1 MKKKWLLLVP
11 LLLALALVTMLMLR
25 RGGGIGVAPNVLVI
39 TLDTTRADRIGAYG
53 CRTAQTPSI
62 DRLAREGALF
72 GNCHACVPL
81 TLPSHCSLFT
91 GLYPIAHNVRNNG
104 KYFLNPDEWTLA
116 EALRANGYRTHAV
129 IAAFVLLSKFGL
141 NQGFDF
147 YDDTLNPYELAHNFK
162 SEIRADQVYSKFSH
176 WFSRNH
182 DKKFFAWVHFYDPH
196 DPYAPPAE
204 FAKRFQ
210 NDPLGR
216 YDGEIA
222 YMDVYVG
229 RIISDLQ
236 ASGVLDDTLLVVVG
250 DHGEAFGEHQ
260 EHGHPIFCYREN
272 LQVPLI
278 LRYPR
283 RIAGGKTV
291 AAPVDL
297 TDIMPTVLE
306 TLGLEVPATIQGRSL
321 LPLLKGSSG
330 DAERVFYIESMY
342 GREEMNWAPLT
353 GIIFKDFKYISLP
366 DAELYDLGKD
376 RLEKKNLFK
385 MKNILARDL
394 DKKLARFVTANS
406 RRGGT
411 TERVLSDRDREELQA
426 LGYISSFSKRSEQSV
441 DPKLGILVDNRLKKI
456 SKLLKQGQA
465 EQAERDLRSVFDEYP
480 TVRMPL
486 MVNLMYKLFMLKGDG
501 AAALN
506 SLRNGID
513 EFPDVEQ
520 FRLTLAVS
528 LFEMKRY
535 EDSERRCRELLALNP
550 KYTRVVILLGE
561 IREKQNR
568 LAEAGDFYDQA
579 LKLEPENV
587 SLRIKFAEL
596 LIAQK
601 KYEQAVATY
610 NQVLEN
616 TDPGSQ
622 PELLLKVALL
632 NVRYGT
638 MEQAEQQLA
647 RAVAIRSE
655 GKFLFNYAL
664 VLARNGKMEQARN
677 NMEAA
682 LGRHGQQLSAEQR
695 QLAEKALAAWH

>member
-1 MKKKWLLLVP
+1 MKKKLVLLVTLLLVLALGLF
-11 LLLALALVTMLMLR
+11 LLLR
-25 RGGGIGVAPNVLVI
+25 QGGKGVVPNVLVI

-53 CRTAQTPSI
+53 CRTARTPSI
-62 DRLAREGALF
+62 DRLAREGTLF
-72 GNCHACVPL
+72 SNCHSCVPL

-104 KYFLNPDEWTLA
+104 RYFLNPDEWTLA
-116 EALRANGYRTHAV
+116 EALQAKGYQTFAV

-141 NQGFDF
+141 AQGFDA
-147 YDDTLNPYELAHNFK
+147 YDDTLNPYEMAHNYK

-176 WFSRNH
+176 WFSRRG
-182 DKKFFAWVHFYDPH
+182 DGKFFAWVHFYDPH
-196 DPYAPPAE
+196 DPYDPPAE
-204 FAKRFQ
+204 FAKGFT
-210 NDPLGR
+210 DDALGR

-229 RIISDLQ
+229 KIVSDLR
-236 ASGVLDDTLLVVVG
+236 ARGVLDDTLLVVVG
-250 DHGEAFGEHQ
+250 DHGEAFGEHR

-283 RIAGGKTV
+283 RIAAGKTV

-297 TDIMPTVLE
+297 TDIMPTVLHQ
-306 TLGLEVPATIQGRSL
+306 LGLEPPATLQGRSL
-321 LPLLKGSSG
+321 LPLMKKGSA
-330 DAERVFYIESMY
+330 DAERVFYLESMY

-353 GIIFKDFKYISLP
+353 GILFKDFKYISLP
-366 DAELYDLGKD
+366 EPELYDLRSD

-394 DKKLARFVTANS
+394 DRKLARFVAAHS
-406 RRGGT
+406 RRGGG
-411 TERVLSDRDREELQA
+411 TERELSDRDREELQA
-426 LGYISSFSKRSEQSV
+426 LGYISSFSKQAARAV
-441 DPKLGILVDNRLKKI
+441 DPKLGVVVANRLKGI
-456 SKLLKQGQA
+456 RRLLKQKSVAQA
-465 EQAERDLRSVFDEYP
+465 EKDLQSLFKEYP
-480 TVRMPL
+480 QVRMPL
-486 MVNLMYKLFMLKGDG
+486 MVNLMHSLFMLKGDG

-506 SLRNGID
+506 CLRDAIE

-520 FRLTLAVS
+520 FRLTLAGT
-528 LFEMKRY
+528 LFDMKRY
-535 EDSERRCRELLALNP
+535 EDSERRCRELLAMNP

-561 IREKQNR
+561 IREKQGR
-568 LAEAGDFYDQA
+568 LAEAGEFYDRA

-587 SLRIKFAEL
+587 SLRIKYAEL

-601 KYEQAVATY
+601 KYDQAVVTY
-610 NQVLEN
+610 NQVLES
-616 TDPGSQ
+616 TEPGSQ

-638 MEQAEQQLA
+638 LERAEQQLA
-647 RAVAIRSE
+647 RAVAIKPE

-664 VLARNGKMEQARN
+664 VLAKNGKIELARD
-677 NMEAA
+677 NMETA
-682 LGRHGQQLSAEQR
+682 LVRHGPQLSAEQR
-695 QLAEKALAAWH
+695 QVAEKALAAWR